1 MRASPDHAA
10 GIVCAAEAGAKV
22 TDLKGGAVRLGDG
35 EREVRAFEPGGGG
48 ILVAAAGIHARC
60 LELYTWGAS
69 AGKLGKS

>member
-1 MRASPDHAA
+1 MVWDHAA
-10 GIVCAAEAGAKV
+10 GIVCAVEAGAAV
-22 TDLKGGAVRLGDG
+22 TDLLGGAVRLDDG
-35 EREVRAFEPGGGG
+35 EREVRAFEPGGG